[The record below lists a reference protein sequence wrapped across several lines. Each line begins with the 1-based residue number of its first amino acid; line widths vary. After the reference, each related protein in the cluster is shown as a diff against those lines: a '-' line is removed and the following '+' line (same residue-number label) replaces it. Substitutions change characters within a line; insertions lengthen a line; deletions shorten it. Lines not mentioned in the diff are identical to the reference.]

1 MSSILITGRRDVLF
15 HVSCNLAGLDNGKMA
30 GEKADLEPLG
40 RAHPVFII
48 IVILNSRRVPKN

>member
-30 GEKADLEPLG
+30 GEKADLEPSG